1 MAVFGKY
8 PFNLPPDDATG
19 DGEPVA
25 PDPIGTQSLF
35 HVPSALNV
43 DLQTVDPLF
52 PIPVHRYFWSAASH
66 VSVGCVENNP
76 GIWIHAE
83 QLDVPVQVI
92 FQIVLSAW
100 RTTVRF
106 VCANSVEA
114 VIIMPITTII
124 PSAIF
129 LIFVVLLSL
138 E

>member
-1 MAVFGKY
+1 
-8 PFNLPPDDATG
+8 
-19 DGEPVA
+19 
-25 PDPIGTQSLF
+25 
-35 HVPSALNV
+35 
-43 DLQTVDPLF
+43 
-52 PIPVHRYFWSAASH
+52 VHRYFWSAASH